1 MTRSSRLIPRNAP
14 AAIGMIVNYQDMGTI
29 REDGNFAY
37 LAQMHNR
44 RRERTDTHGMDTD
57 DFVFLIKYQYNKVFS
72 SHIGKIGRS
81 LEPKRVS

>member
-1 MTRSSRLIPRNAP
+1 MTRSSTLIPRNAP

-57 DFVFLIKYQYNKVFS
+57 DFVFLARFRFQ
-72 SHIGKIGRS
+72 
-81 LEPKRVS
+81 LTVSTKPLAVVAW